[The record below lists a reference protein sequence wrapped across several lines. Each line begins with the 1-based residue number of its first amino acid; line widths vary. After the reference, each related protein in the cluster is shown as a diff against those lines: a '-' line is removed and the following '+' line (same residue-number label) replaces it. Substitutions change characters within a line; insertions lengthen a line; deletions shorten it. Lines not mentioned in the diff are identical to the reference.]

1 MKKILFSA
9 LVLSVGV
16 GGYAQQI
23 STTEFGQQITGSTGQ
38 ATEARPTEDQ
48 ILWEQPISTAANK
61 YGIVSTYYIP
71 NNWGLYSADD
81 FKAEEKIFI
90 NSILFYGSQYNEDA
104 QELIEKVNLYFYT
117 DDNGI
122 PSGSPEDQGSEL
134 HKFSFDY
141 SDLIVE
147 PGVDPFL
154 GNKIYHIDI
163 KDVLGEGI
171 ELQPGHYWLSVVFDI
186 DMDPNNF
193 DDRFSWSDSET
204 LVLNAPKAISTEL
217 GFTTWTTVSEI
228 GFPVQAFAFTLYGEE
243 EILSTGSTELS
254 NLQVYPNPATD
265 VIYLSGAN
273 VKQVNSVRAT
283 NMNGQFVNLNYKN
296 GQVDVSQLAAGTYI
310 IQIETSE
317 GSISRKIIK
326 K

>member
-1 MKKILFSA
+1 MTLKIAPASL
-9 LVLSVGV
+9 
-16 GGYAQQI
+16 
-23 STTEFGQQITGSTGQ
+23 
-38 ATEARPTEDQ
+38 
-48 ILWEQPISTAANK
+48 K
-61 YGIVSTYYIP
+61 
-71 NNWGLYSADD
+71 
-81 FKAEEKIFI
+81 
-90 NSILFYGSQYNEDA
+90 
-104 QELIEKVNLYFYT
+104 
-117 DDNGI
+117 
-122 PSGSPEDQGSEL
+122 
-134 HKFSFDY
+134 
-141 SDLIVE
+141 
-147 PGVDPFL
+147 
-154 GNKIYHIDI
+154 DI

-204 LVLNAPKAISTEL
+204 LVLNDPKAISTEL